1 MYIRGIL
8 IGALALLTSFAAQA
22 ADASP
27 TVKGFTVLGSVS
39 RSLSVANDALGVRYW
54 TKYVGGDVSV
64 GVEHVSIDAS
74 GANVIKATDLSVNG
88 GVLVGFPVG
97 RIKPY
102 MRLGFGYSY
111 LNDDVSNVTLNVF
124 ELDPSMGID
133 FAATKH
139 LLFGVT
145 VLSFPVAVAG
155 DVNGTGISGYDLSA
169 LSEFHVGYTF

>member
-8 IGALALLTSFAAQA
+8 IGALALLAFSAAQA

-27 TVKGFTVLGSVS
+27 AVKGFTVLGSVS
-39 RSLSVANDALGVRYW
+39 RSLSSANSSVGLRYW
-54 TKYVGGDVSV
+54 SKYVGGDFTV
-64 GVEHVSIDAS
+64 GVERVSIDAS
-74 GANVIKATDLSVNG
+74 GTNVIKATDISLNG
-88 GVLVGFPVG
+88 GALVGFPIG
-97 RIKPY
+97 RFKPY